1 MSKKNKTEQ
10 KAKEEVAEEPH
21 TEEGSYSTDE
31 QKKGEQ
37 KNDEQKKSEQK
48 KAEEEML
55 SKLPPDVQEKLKE
68 IKEKLDQFQKAIL
81 KKFDKYIMGVS
92 LLPPSK
98 QGEKV
103 DKDKI
108 NVLILIDDSDSQRM
122 TKQELKE
129 KLGAIMTKMAQEIDK
144 KLTPQTVILSEV
156 WQSCYDGKTDM
167 LQLFSVSAPVYDT
180 GMVSALKIGAIHKE
194 MVLKKFEKYVV
205 SYVLFGSLTR
215 GQATSKSDID
225 VAIIVDDTDVKK
237 MTRAEL
243 KDKLR
248 AIIIGMGLDAGDMTG
263 IKNKLNIQVYILTD
277 FWESIKEANPV
288 IFTVLR
294 DGVPLYDRGIF
305 MPWKQLLKMGKVKPS
320 AEAIDMFMASGEQMV
335 TRVQGSL
342 KRIVEADIYWSTLT
356 PTQAALMLYG
366 IPPPTPNETIEL
378 VEEVFVKKEALLETK
393 YIDTLKEI
401 RRYYKGIE
409 HGDMKVVTG
418 KEVDELLDK
427 ADAYLK
433 RLKRLFTQIE
443 KMKEEE
449 SMLHVYD
456 SVVTIIRDVLLLEGV
471 ERVKDVEV
479 IKFFEEEL
487 VHRGRIPEKYL
498 RMLNHVLKSKVDYD
512 AKKLTKADISNVK
525 KESRELVK
533 FLVEYMQRKRGREL
547 DRARIRVKHGDRFG
561 ELLLLENA
569 AFIIHDIDK
578 EEKELTKADIAD
590 NGDLVNLQ
598 PSNLEELEKYLAKY
612 AIPPKVFIRE
622 KTFEKLKDFF
632 GKDVEVLVNY

>member
-1 MSKKNKTEQ
+1 MNKKESKSKPKDKGDIE
-10 KAKEEVAEEPH
+10 A
-21 TEEGSYSTDE
+21 
-31 QKKGEQ
+31 QKKQ
-37 KNDEQKKSEQK
+37 
-48 KAEEEML
+48 EEEMM
-55 SKLPPDVQEKLKE
+55 SKLPPEVQDKLKD
-68 IKEKLDQFQKAIL
+68 IKGKLDIFQKEAL
-81 KKFDKYIMGVS
+81 KKFEHYIMGIA
-92 LLPPSK
+92 LLPPDK
-98 QGEKV
+98 EGEKV

-108 NVLILIDDSDSQRM
+108 NVLILVDDSDSQRM
-122 TKQELKE
+122 TKQELKD
-129 KLGAIMTKMAQEIDK
+129 KLGSIMAKMAQDIDK
-144 KLTPQTVILSEV
+144 RLMPQTIILSDV
-156 WQSCYDGKTDM
+156 WQSCFDGKYDLLRM
-167 LQLFSVSAPVYDT
+167 FAMAAPVYDT
-180 GMVSALKIGAIHKE
+180 GMVSALKIGEIHKE
-194 MVLKKFEKYVV
+194 MALKKFEKYIM

-215 GQATSKSDID
+215 GQATSRSDID

-305 MPWKQLLKMGKVKPS
+305 MPWKQLLKMGKIKPS

-335 TRVQGSL
+335 ARIKGKL
-342 KRIVEADIYWSTLT
+342 KQVVETEIYWSTLT

-366 IPPPTPNETIEL
+366 IPPPTPNETIQL
-378 VEEVFVKKEALLETK
+378 VEDIFVKKEKLLEPK
-393 YIDTLKEI
+393 YIETMKSI
-401 RRYYKGIE
+401 REYYKGIE
-409 HGDMKVVTG
+409 HGDIKEISG
-418 KEVDELLDK
+418 KEIDDLLDK
-427 ADAYLK
+427 ADKYLK

-456 SVVTIIRDVLLLEGV
+456 TVVTIIRDVLMLEGV
-471 ERVKDVEV
+471 ERVKDIEV
-479 IKFFEEEL
+479 IKFFESEL

-498 RMLNHVLKSKVDYD
+498 RMLNHVIKSKKDYD
-512 AKKLTKADISNVK
+512 EKKLMKADIENVK

-547 DRARIRVKHGDRFG
+547 ERARIRVKHGDRYG
-561 ELLLLENA
+561 EILLLEDT

-578 EEKELTKADIAD
+578 EEREITKAPLNKD
-590 NGDLVNLQ
+590 GSLGQVTK
-598 PSNLEELEKYLAKY
+598 SNLEELEHHLAKFS
-612 AIPPKVFIRE
+612 IPPKVFI
-622 KTFEKLKDFF
+622 KAPIFENLKEVF
-632 GKDVEVLVNY
+632 GKDVEVLLNY

>member
-1 MSKKNKTEQ
+1 MVKRSKKQ
-10 KAKEEVAEEPH
+10 KGKPAKKADAKKA
-21 TEEGSYSTDE
+21 DE
-31 QKKGEQ
+31 
-37 KNDEQKKSEQK
+37 KNDDK
-48 KAEEEML
+48 KAQEDEMMK
-55 SKLPPDVQEKLKE
+55 KLPPEVQGKLKE
-68 IKEKLDQFQKAIL
+68 IKGRMDEFQSSVL
-81 KKFDKYIMGVS
+81 KKFEHYIMGIA

-98 QGEKV
+98 EGEKV

-108 NVLILIDDSDSQRM
+108 NILVLVDDSDSQKM

-129 KLGAIMTKMAQEIDK
+129 KLGSIMAKMAQDIDK
-144 KLTPQTVILSEV
+144 RLVPQTVILSEV
-156 WQSCYDGKTDM
+156 WQSCYDAKYD
-167 LQLFSVSAPVYDT
+167 LLKLFAMSAPVYDT
-180 GMVSALKIGAIHKE
+180 GMMSALKIGEIHKE
-194 MVLKKFEKYVV
+194 MVLKKFEKYIV

-248 AIIIGMGLDAGDMTG
+248 AIIVGMGLDAGDMTG

-277 FWESIKEANPV
+277 FWDSIKEANPV

-305 MPWKQLLKMGKVKPS
+305 MPWKQLLRMGKIKPS

-335 TRVQGSL
+335 SRVKTRL
-342 KRIVEADIYWSTLT
+342 KQVVETELYWSTLT

-366 IPPPTPNETIEL
+366 VPPPTPNETIKL
-378 VEEVFVKKEALLETK
+378 VKDIFVTKEKLLEEK
-393 YIDTLKEI
+393 YIHTLEDI
-401 RRYYKGIE
+401 RKYYKGIE
-409 HGDMKVVTG
+409 HGEVKEVSG
-418 KEVDELLDK
+418 KEVDDLLDK
-427 ADAYLK
+427 ADKYLK

-456 SVVTIIRDVLLLEGV
+456 TVVTIIRDVLMLEGV

-479 IKFFEEEL
+479 IKHFESEL
-487 VHRGRIPEKYL
+487 VHRGKIPEKYL
-498 RMLNHVLKSKVDYD
+498 RMLNHVVKAKKDYD
-512 AKKLTKADISNVK
+512 ENRLTKADISNVK
-525 KESRELVK
+525 KESRELTK

-547 DRARIRVKHGDRFG
+547 ERAKIRVKHGDKYG
-561 ELLLLENA
+561 EVLLLEDT

-578 EEKELTKADIAD
+578 EDKEITKANINKDGSLGEITK
-590 NGDLVNLQ
+590 
-598 PSNLEELEKYLAKY
+598 SNLEELEQHLAKFS
-612 AIPPKVFIRE
+612 IPPKVFIKE
-622 KTFEKLKDFF
+622 PVFEKMKDIF
-632 GKDVEVLVNY
+632 GRDVEVLVNY